1 MLHKPSFC
9 FSFTAEVEDG
19 PHHDQ
24 PVPAAGEMLHL
35 LILNSF
41 IWSYGILFLILIV
54 FLSQVSEA
62 IDNHEGLFCAELLS
76 FKHPHVANPRL
87 QVSCRLHR
95 CCEDYCVLGCGLIGV
110 CAFQLANPEEKC
122 QQLLEPPYDEMVAAH
137 LR

>member
-1 MLHKPSFC
+1 MVDRGGIVHNLNFVFHSLLKYQN
-9 FSFTAEVEDG
+9 G

-35 LILNSF
+35 LILYSF
-41 IWSYGILFLILIV
+41 IGSCGVPAVILLV

-87 QVSCRLHR
+87 QVSCRPHR
-95 CCEDYCVLGCGLIGV
+95 CCEEYCVAEMWSEWCLRVSAGQPRRKMSA
-110 CAFQLANPEEKC
+110 AFR
-122 QQLLEPPYDEMVAAH
+122 AAV
-137 LR
+137 R